1 MSQGTPFG
9 RYVLLETLS
18 SGPLAELHRAVTR
31 AADGSEVQV
40 VVKRIRDELASDPAF
55 AGPFLDE
62 ARLATVLQHP
72 NIARV
77 YEWGREGESLYIAME
92 YIQGTN
98 LGSALQATI
107 EQGVRFQPT
116 VGLHVLAEVL
126 QGLTYA
132 HELTD
137 PFGLKLGVVHRNICP
152 QNIVLSAAGQV
163 KLVDFGLALAT
174 SRTATTRPGM
184 FAGGLT
190 YLAPEV
196 LARAPTDFRADLFS
210 VGTVLYEVLTGRK
223 LHVQAGPAAT
233 QAVARAVRENPPSRV
248 HTDIPPALDELVVRA
263 TSPAAG
269 ERPASAREFR
279 ARLVEVLASWSKPVE
294 PAGLARYLVEVLSGR
309 ARQVSGRASFAF
321 GEATSHWFAQGEKL
335 ERLEPGAPPA
345 EGAPEDP
352 LLAAVAAPAP
362 VVGTLLETAPR
373 PDPTDPVMRAPR
385 GRFADGS
392 TVMAVEEGGLGRK
405 RTWKAVAIVLGV
417 LALGGA
423 LIAALLSSLSSGPEL
438 GQPDAS
444 TVAAPT
450 ETAFSGPVALK
461 VQPSLV
467 AVFVDG
473 DPVQPEGEPPALLGL
488 RAGTHRVRLVAPGH
502 LPWEGDVVLVKDAP
516 AEIAQSLEVR
526 QGTLAVKSTPPKA
539 IVWLDG
545 KKVGLTPLELPRVD
559 ASRDH
564 ALQLV
569 LRGYAP
575 HKSTLKPADWPD
587 DPAAPLTLEKTLEKP
602 RKPAKPRRRGGR

>member
-223 LHVQAGPAAT
+223 LHVQAGPAA
-233 QAVARAVRENPPSRV
+233 
-248 HTDIPPALDELVVRA
+248 I
-263 TSPAAG
+263 
-269 ERPASAREFR
+269 
-279 ARLVEVLASWSKPVE
+279 
-294 PAGLARYLVEVLSGR
+294 
-309 ARQVSGRASFAF
+309 
-321 GEATSHWFAQGEKL
+321 
-335 ERLEPGAPPA
+335 
-345 EGAPEDP
+345 
-352 LLAAVAAPAP
+352 
-362 VVGTLLETAPR
+362 
-373 PDPTDPVMRAPR
+373 
-385 GRFADGS
+385 
-392 TVMAVEEGGLGRK
+392 
-405 RTWKAVAIVLGV
+405 
-417 LALGGA
+417 
-423 LIAALLSSLSSGPEL
+423 
-438 GQPDAS
+438 
-444 TVAAPT
+444 
-450 ETAFSGPVALK
+450 
-461 VQPSLV
+461 
-467 AVFVDG
+467 
-473 DPVQPEGEPPALLGL
+473 
-488 RAGTHRVRLVAPGH
+488 
-502 LPWEGDVVLVKDAP
+502 
-516 AEIAQSLEVR
+516 
-526 QGTLAVKSTPPKA
+526 
-539 IVWLDG
+539 
-545 KKVGLTPLELPRVD
+545 
-559 ASRDH
+559 
-564 ALQLV
+564 
-569 LRGYAP
+569 
-575 HKSTLKPADWPD
+575 
-587 DPAAPLTLEKTLEKP
+587 
-602 RKPAKPRRRGGR
+602 